1 MPRTKKFVLP
11 FNLYP
16 DNAFERKKFKLFD
29 HIKNNRTFSLS
40 HISRTSSFSAGNVRK
55 YAEEWQKK
63 GLCVYNESE
72 KGDLTLVFE
81 PDILFIGV
89 GFTEDKC
96 IISTVDNLL
105 EVRGVQEIAIPP
117 LSSFRGR
124 KKEVTEILERVRKSI
139 ILDRSDAQYCGVAV
153 PRQVISADPKLP
165 GYLVGGLS
173 RIINCNTFF
182 CQSTAAAAYAERE
195 LLRGPVSPEALYM
208 YSDKGSGVVIKEGAV
223 ITSKES
229 EKLETAFYLR
239 EWDHLSIVET
249 ARKLVSKG
257 IGTII
262 VDKAG
267 TDVGN
272 IDLDAV
278 LRSAEEND
286 ELAMD
291 LVKRSALALGVR
303 AAYLMNVFGIRV
315 MILGGGLQK
324 IEGNYAGFLSE
335 SVKRFTLKEIAE
347 KLDIKPGELADKA
360 DSIGAAAL
368 CRRES
373 FTEVKI

>member
-1 MPRTKKFVLP
+1 
-11 FNLYP
+11 
-16 DNAFERKKFKLFD
+16 
-29 HIKNNRTFSLS
+29 
-40 HISRTSSFSAGNVRK
+40 
-55 YAEEWQKK
+55 
-63 GLCVYNESE
+63 
-72 KGDLTLVFE
+72 
-81 PDILFIGV
+81 
-89 GFTEDKC
+89 
-96 IISTVDNLL
+96 
-105 EVRGVQEIAIPP
+105 
-117 LSSFRGR
+117 
-124 KKEVTEILERVRKSI
+124 
-139 ILDRSDAQYCGVAV
+139 
-153 PRQVISADPKLP
+153 
-165 GYLVGGLS
+165 
-173 RIINCNTFF
+173 
-182 CQSTAAAAYAERE
+182 
-195 LLRGPVSPEALYM
+195 M